1 MHTRNVKIYEN
12 DHIHE
17 IYTNSHPKEDL
28 PHLVMLHGFG
38 GTALTY
44 IRTFEHLKEHYQVHA
59 LDTFGVGLSS
69 LGNFSEK
76 FTHEETK
83 HYFVDAVEEWR
94 KAVGIKKFTLVGHSF
109 GGYIA
114 ALYC

>member
-1 MHTRNVKIYEN
+1 LHTRNVKIYEK

-83 HYFVDAVEEWR
+83 HYFVDAVEVMEKSCR
-94 KAVGIKKFTLVGHSF
+94 NKEIHTCRA
-109 GGYIA
+109 
-114 ALYC
+114 